1 MSITNLPN
9 INVQSIKN
17 KSIQLNNFIINNN
30 IKIAALTETWLRE
43 DGVYLNLPDNYS
55 IIRKDQKHKPGGGI
69 ALIHHNSIKINQ
81 AITKQDYLS
90 DEVLILNAK
99 HDGRSYDIIIIYAP
113 PDSTSNFEYLN
124 KYLNQNN
131 KEVII
136 MGDLN
141 AKHTNWFCPFDNRKG
156 FFLNN
161 VIFENNLVIINNNS
175 PTYKFSKNILDLFLV
190 TASLACN
197 ITNFK
202 VHNEVF
208 ISDHHAVTCQLEAPN
223 SCSAEIIEIK
233 LHSKID
239 WVDFNKTINDKLK
252 SIRKAKITSKEDL
265 NVINEYF
272 SNIVTSTLNDLT
284 PTALV
289 KMSKTK
295 SQTLPKN
302 VIVMIKEKRKLILIF
317 SKTHCPTYKSAINK
331 ISNCIKTEIKKVASI
346 RWNEL
351 CNIKSNDKPAEA
363 KFWKKLKQVE
373 NGKAQRET
381 ILPNHLISDEEKAD
395 KLAVHFKEKIEKKNK
410 KKFDKMDA
418 ELKRTYVKKL
428 FIHSTTNSNDESSN
442 DDSDSSFISRA
453 KQDKNKNKKNNK
465 NHYDKNNSVQI
476 HDFNSSNNNNN
487 NNRNQFN
494 NNKRNFTTT
503 NINNQQSKI
512 SNDYRGSLNTSRE
525 SISFKNNNNN
535 NRVRFNNNIN
545 FNDNKERNNYY
556 NNNNRERTNYNNYN
570 NRERVNFNNNNKYRM
585 REFNDNRRNELNND
599 YNENFGQER
608 NRNINSNN
616 NSARNNSDFQWHQ
629 NLRSRYRH
637 QNLRSRYRHQSE

>member
-1 MSITNLPN
+1 MDDDNSFDLLCTFLLKLRNDYKDKLKNGTSFGYFKKNNKTEHTSLSTSFHQDLTIHNLLDFLL
-9 INVQSIKN
+9 SSF
-17 KSIQLNNFIINNN
+17 KSIDTNSISKGQYIVLNDLIN
-30 IKIAALTETWLRE
+30 KKLLVKQVALNDLQINDLKEVKNQCLEKFRDVFRDDSIDLNE
-43 DGVYLNLPDNYS
+43 NENVNLPDELNEDDSLDLDKFTASQLMNLYQKMS
-55 IIRKDQKHKPGGGI
+55 QLFNVGGGTKNFPNTSNNDINLVDNLKNSCFKLLDKIIRSENHLKILKTHLDNKTVPRSLEVNRFPRPVLMHDVTFVEEYNNLISKFQEDSLNLAIKRLQDSKLSKTEEFVMKKDLL
-69 ALIHHNSIKINQ
+69 AIN
-81 AITKQDYLS
+81 
-90 DEVLILNAK
+90 
-99 HDGRSYDIIIIYAP
+99 
-113 PDSTSNFEYLN
+113 
-124 KYLNQNN
+124 
-131 KEVII
+131 
-136 MGDLN
+136 M
-141 AKHTNWFCPFDNRKG
+141 
-156 FFLNN
+156 NN
-161 VIFENNLVIINNNS
+161 V
-175 PTYKFSKNILDLFLV
+175 DFL
-190 TASLACN
+190 
-197 ITNFK
+197 
-202 VHNEVF
+202 
-208 ISDHHAVTCQLEAPN
+208 
-223 SCSAEIIEIK
+223 
-233 LHSKID
+233 
-239 WVDFNKTINDKLK
+239 
-252 SIRKAKITSKEDL
+252 
-265 NVINEYF
+265 
-272 SNIVTSTLNDLT
+272 
-284 PTALV
+284 
-289 KMSKTK
+289 MS
-295 SQTLPKN
+295 S
-302 VIVMIKEKRKLILIF
+302 
-317 SKTHCPTYKSAINK
+317 
-331 ISNCIKTEIKKVASI
+331 
-346 RWNEL
+346 
-351 CNIKSNDKPAEA
+351 
-363 KFWKKLKQVE
+363 
-373 NGKAQRET
+373 
-381 ILPNHLISDEEKAD
+381 
-395 KLAVHFKEKIEKKNK
+395 FKEKIEKKNK

-535 NRVRFNNNIN
+535 NRVRFNNNVN
-545 FNDNKERNNYY
+545 FNNNKERNNYY